1 MNLRSRITLFALI
14 PGILCS
20 LLIGAYLSYALV
32 RDIAEYENQMGNAYS
47 EQIALQSFS
56 FLQSANIPALQN
68 TAQLALEYPLL
79 RSITYYDARH
89 QEIAHAGPRHKIL
102 TDDQASSTVFD
113 TRTVKKETSENRQL
127 YVPITQKRLT
137 PTLINEATDSDPAAI
152 SPTIG
157 WVRLEFSRSF
167 MMLHKYRT
175 MLIDTLVVGIVIA
188 ASFWIVMP
196 FSDRLTRTV
205 QQITRGARS
214 ISEDNGAIPLPTSN
228 ITELQELSD
237 AISDMNNAIAEQ
249 QSGLQHHIEQST
261 QDLRETLETIEI
273 QNIELDLARRE
284 AVQANRIKSE
294 FLANTSHEIRTPL
307 NSIIGFSKLLLKTPM
322 SQQQQD
328 FLQNIRKSSENLLTI
343 INDVL
348 DLSKIEAGKLVLDYI
363 AFDLNET
370 IEEILQIL
378 AHGAHEKGL
387 ELLHIIYSD
396 VPRHLLGD
404 PQRLKQIL
412 TNLISNAIK
421 FSDNGNVVVRVSA
434 ENTEKNEV
442 LLKIE
447 VTDSGKGLPNGN
459 QLIFNAFTQLDNSST
474 REYTGTGLGLAISR
488 KIVEQMGGDISY
500 NSEPGNTTFWFT
512 VRFDI
517 ADASNTTNKYTALQG
532 RHVLIF
538 DSERLCR
545 LTISHSLTD
554 WGIQPVLTESIEQI
568 IPALEHYSGSEHNID
583 AIIFGLPVNQEKQEF
598 KKLLQYAQNL
608 ISNHHC
614 PVVLCSPAS
623 ARQELSQLN
632 DKAFIALQKPTTE
645 SRLYEVLC
653 QALDI
658 HETPAEKI
666 HDKKNK
672 TTSNHFINILAVD
685 DNSSN
690 LKLISTML
698 RDLGVN
704 VYEAA
709 SGEEAL
715 NIFRDH
721 TVNMIFMDIQM
732 PLMDGIETTKRI
744 RQIESVTG
752 KRIPIIALTAHA
764 LAEQKQ
770 HLLMAGLDDYLSKPT
785 SDQQLLAM
793 IDKWRRVPNSPKPVS
808 LNHNNNAYRTK
819 SGAAIKPET
828 AIKLESCI
836 DRSVALQATGNRIE
850 VAIELLGMLL
860 KTVEEDRQQ
869 INRAIENN
877 NLVLAKDH
885 IHKLHGSSCY
895 CGVIE
900 LRNCCSA
907 METLITKDM
916 TEHLP
921 DVHVRFNQAVDILLM
936 WQQENDP
943 ATFFYQTHRA

>member
-459 QLIFNAFTQLDNSST
+459 QLIFNAFTQLDDPEKAQ
-474 REYTGTGLGLAISR
+474 RLA
-488 KIVEQMGGDISY
+488 D
-500 NSEPGNTTFWFT
+500 
-512 VRFDI
+512 RFAKLNWPRILDRW
-517 ADASNTTNKYTALQG
+517 ANQ
-532 RHVLIF
+532 
-538 DSERLCR
+538 
-545 LTISHSLTD
+545 
-554 WGIQPVLTESIEQI
+554 
-568 IPALEHYSGSEHNID
+568 
-583 AIIFGLPVNQEKQEF
+583 VNP
-598 KKLLQYAQNL
+598 LL
-608 ISNHHC
+608 
-614 PVVLCSPAS
+614 
-623 ARQELSQLN
+623 R
-632 DKAFIALQKPTTE
+632 
-645 SRLYEVLC
+645 
-653 QALDI
+653 
-658 HETPAEKI
+658 
-666 HDKKNK
+666 
-672 TTSNHFINILAVD
+672 
-685 DNSSN
+685 
-690 LKLISTML
+690 
-698 RDLGVN
+698 
-704 VYEAA
+704 
-709 SGEEAL
+709 
-715 NIFRDH
+715 
-721 TVNMIFMDIQM
+721 
-732 PLMDGIETTKRI
+732 
-744 RQIESVTG
+744 
-752 KRIPIIALTAHA
+752 
-764 LAEQKQ
+764 
-770 HLLMAGLDDYLSKPT
+770 
-785 SDQQLLAM
+785 
-793 IDKWRRVPNSPKPVS
+793 
-808 LNHNNNAYRTK
+808 
-819 SGAAIKPET
+819 
-828 AIKLESCI
+828 
-836 DRSVALQATGNRIE
+836 
-850 VAIELLGMLL
+850 ELL
-860 KTVEEDRQQ
+860 
-869 INRAIENN
+869 
-877 NLVLAKDH
+877 
-885 IHKLHGSSCY
+885 S
-895 CGVIE
+895 
-900 LRNCCSA
+900 
-907 METLITKDM
+907 
-916 TEHLP
+916 
-921 DVHVRFNQAVDILLM
+921 
-936 WQQENDP
+936 
-943 ATFFYQTHRA
+943 